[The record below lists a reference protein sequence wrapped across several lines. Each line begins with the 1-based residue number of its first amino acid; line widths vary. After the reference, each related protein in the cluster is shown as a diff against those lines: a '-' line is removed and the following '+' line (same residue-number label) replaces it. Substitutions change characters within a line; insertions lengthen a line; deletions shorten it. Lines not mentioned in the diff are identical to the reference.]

1 MRATT
6 TPAKRRTRGIASAM
20 VITAV
25 VALSILGGGAAM
37 AANPSW
43 VVGHGTDSSLPPAQ
57 QPASGASSSA
67 VSAGAEVG
75 FFEWIR
81 NDDTS
86 IISQLSVVATT
97 TPSATVVGAS
107 WTIKSAGGVTVRT
120 GLCPAATPLNC
131 AFGALRSGETLY
143 LVAAFTT
150 ASGLADGSTQRVRFD
165 FNSTGTPGGGNNS
178 HGDSTSVNDD
188 VKITNNKDAA
198 GDFNF
203 NQLSLTVADDQDVGS
218 KNPQS
223 TSVTVAATAVGAAVG
238 DSPSLQTPCNATL
251 TQDFPS
257 FFNCSLLTSLT
268 SIVEVGNGKIFN
280 NPNGASTP
288 GIKVLVK
295 FFKAPSQ
302 LTGSNPFAYHY
313 WEDAAGAHAELITT
327 PCTLS
332 GGFPTNPG
340 PCLIVG
346 NKQVTVW
353 LLHNGPMKF

>member
-6 TPAKRRTRGIASAM
+6 ISLPRVRRLLTAT
-20 VITAV
+20 VITSV
-25 VALSILGGGAAM
+25 LALSTLGGAAL

-43 VVGHGTDSSLPPAQ
+43 AVGHGTDSFAVP

-86 IISQLSVVATT
+86 NISQLNVVATP

-107 WTIKSAGGVTVRT
+107 WTIKNGAGATT
-120 GLCPAATPLNC
+120 GSGTCPAATPLSC
-131 AFGALRSGETLY
+131 SFGALRPGETLY

-150 ASGLADGSTQRVRFD
+150 RSNLADGSTQAVRFD

-178 HGDSTSVNDD
+178 HGDSIFINDA
-188 VKITNNKDAA
+188 VQISSNKDAA

-203 NQLSLTVADDQDVGS
+203 DQLSLTVADDQDVGS

-223 TSVTVAATAVGAAVG
+223 TSVTVAASVVGAAVG
-238 DSPSLQTPCNATL
+238 DSPALQTPCNTTL
-251 TQDFPS
+251 TQGFPA

-268 SIVEVGNGKIFN
+268 SNVEVGNGKVFN
-280 NPNGASTP
+280 NPNGAGTP

-295 FFKAPSQ
+295 FFKAPGQ
-302 LTGSNPFAYHY
+302 LTGANPFAYHY
-313 WEDAAGAHAELITT
+313 WEDATGAHAELVTAT
-327 PCTLS
+327 CVLS
-332 GGFPTNPG
+332 GGFPTNTS

-346 NKQVTVW
+346 SKQVTVW
-353 LLHNGPMKF
+353 LQHNGPMKF